1 MKQFVPYR
9 NSVLDTRMIML
20 KGESAVW
27 GKMLSAPAMKMGR
40 DAEGRERAF
49 TKMVFDLMPRGV
61 SRRIVFGGAAVW
73 WTASGAPAHAARNP
87 AIPPLI
93 LVDAGHGG
101 NDPGAVGTGGT
112 LEKSV
117 TLANALAV
125 RAALEKS
132 GRFRVELTRAV
143 DRYVSPERRA
153 DLAREYRADLFL
165 SLHADTDPA
174 ASVRGAAVYTLAS
187 RASDAATAALADRE
201 NGEMRDGSARR
212 DDMPPEVSQILSSL
226 ASRQT
231 RAESARVAHQLVRD
245 LERDLPVL
253 PMPERHA
260 NFIVLRA
267 SGIPS
272 VLIEMGFLSN
282 PEEEAALAHPDH
294 QVRIA
299 QAVTRS
305 VSAWFGPKAG

>member
-1 MKQFVPYR
+1 
-9 NSVLDTRMIML
+9 ML
-20 KGESAVW
+20 KGESVAW
-27 GKMLSAPAMKMGR
+27 GKMLSAPATKMGR

-73 WTASGAPAHAARNP
+73 WTASGAPVHAARNP

-132 GRFRVELTRAV
+132 GRFRVELTRAA

-201 NGEMRDGSARR
+201 NGETRDGLARR
-212 DDMPPEVSQILSSL
+212 DDVPPEVSQILSSL
-226 ASRQT
+226 ANRQT

-260 NFIVLRA
+260 NFIVLRT

-294 QVRIA
+294 QARIA